1 MKYIISTLL
10 IIFSLSV
17 HAVESLSNKAA
28 TRELAQEVMESVSKD
43 KLKDGLMKLRPY
55 TVVPVAEF
63 DVQMGQMDLQLPAIA
78 QRFGKSLGYDLV
90 EEEQL
95 GESMV
100 QYVYLQKFEKHVMV
114 WRFIFYKPNKEWLL
128 NTWYFNDKVQ
138 PLFKY

>member
-1 MKYIISTLL
+1 MKYITLVL
-10 IIFSLSV
+10 FIAFSFSIQ
-17 HAVESLSNKAA
+17 AAESLSSKAA
-28 TRELAQEVMESVSKD
+28 TKELAKEVMESVSKD
-43 KLKDGLMKLRPY
+43 KLKEGLLKLRPY

-78 QRFGKSLGYDLV
+78 QRFGKSLGYDFV

-95 GESMV
+95 GESLV

>member
-10 IIFSLSV
+10 IVFSLSV
-17 HAVESLSNKAA
+17 QAVESLSSKAA

-43 KLKDGLMKLRPY
+43 KLKDGLLKLRPY

-78 QRFGKSLGYDLV
+78 QRFGKSLGYDFV

-95 GESMV
+95 GESLV